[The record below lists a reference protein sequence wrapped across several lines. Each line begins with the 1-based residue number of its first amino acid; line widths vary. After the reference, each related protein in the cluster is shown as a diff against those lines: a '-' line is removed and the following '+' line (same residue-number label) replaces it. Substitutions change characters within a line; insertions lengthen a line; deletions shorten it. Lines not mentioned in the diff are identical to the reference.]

1 MDEPVYRMLGLC
13 MKAGRLLS
21 GNEQVAEGL
30 KNVKAPKGAL
40 LIITEDSSQEQRMSI
55 EMLQKERISPTDCLE
70 KRKGWAAPSAKGC
83 AQRRSSQTKAS
94 AARLLKRST
103 RRWLKDSCQGQME
116 MGLRAARRQRAAAE

>member
-40 LIITEDSSQEQRMSI
+40 LIITEDSSPRTKDEYRNAAERAHISYRLFG
-55 EMLQKERISPTDCLE
+55 EKERLGQALGKGVRTAALITDKGFGRAIAE
-70 KRKGWAAPSAKGC
+70 KIDHRKS
-83 AQRRSSQTKAS
+83 
-94 AARLLKRST
+94 
-103 RRWLKDSCQGQME
+103 
-116 MGLRAARRQRAAAE
+116 

>member
-40 LIITEDSSQEQRMSI
+40 THYHGRQLP
-55 EMLQKERISPTDCLE
+55 KN
-70 KRKGWAAPSAKGC
+70 KG
-83 AQRRSSQTKAS
+83 
-94 AARLLKRST
+94 
-103 RRWLKDSCQGQME
+103 
-116 MGLRAARRQRAAAE
+116 

>member
-40 LIITEDSSQEQRMSI
+40 LIITEDSSPR
-55 EMLQKERISPTDCLE
+55 
-70 KRKGWAAPSAKGC
+70 
-83 AQRRSSQTKAS
+83 TKDEHSGAHH
-94 AARLLKRST
+94 
-103 RRWLKDSCQGQME
+103 
-116 MGLRAARRQRAAAE
+116 RQRLQPRDR